1 MFERFLQKECS
12 DENILFWKDCQKFK
26 FAPKEKL
33 QSEAERIFAEYIA
46 HNAPNLVRE
55 REREREREDRERQSI
70 YTKMYM
76 YISMKESCGERIDK
90 VNIHAHNVCV
100 DGEQPSVLDM
110 TANQQQC

>member
-55 REREREREDRERQSI
+55 RGRERDRGQRETEHI
-70 YTKMYM
+70 YK
-76 YISMKESCGERIDK
+76 
-90 VNIHAHNVCV
+90 NVCV
-100 DGEQPSVLDM
+100 HINEGKLWRENRQS
-110 TANQQQC
+110 